1 MKVTA
6 RTPSSLASTSR
17 GRRGGT
23 RSAVATNSTRRH
35 SPRAAPAVA
44 AKMATKTPAAA
55 TPNDQPPSPSLTLSR
70 SEDSASALMTASFLH
85 HPHKES
91 SSSWG
96 AKWTTASTSR
106 THCSPRWRSWSRRA
120 TRWPGRRPPGGSSSR
135 RTSRRAEIGGP
146 SRTWPPYR
154 CTRCSS
160 CDRCY

>member
-23 RSAVATNSTRRH
+23 RSVAATNSTRRH
-35 SPRAAPAVA
+35 SPRAAPVD
-44 AKMATKTPAAA
+44 AKMVTKTPAAA
-55 TPNDQPPSPSLTLSR
+55 TPNDQ
-70 SEDSASALMTASFLH
+70 LH